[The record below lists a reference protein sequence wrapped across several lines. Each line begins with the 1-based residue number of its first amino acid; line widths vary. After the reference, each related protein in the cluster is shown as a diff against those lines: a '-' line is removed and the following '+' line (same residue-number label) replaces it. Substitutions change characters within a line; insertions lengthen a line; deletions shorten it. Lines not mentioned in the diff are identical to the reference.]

1 MVEQAVL
8 DIRKRIEKAPISGG
22 RGAKPERFNDLVFI
36 PAQLAKRPV
45 DYFKEKINAETV
57 IGRLSK
63 KPLKLS
69 TPIMIAAMSF
79 GALNKYAKIAI
90 AKASSEAGTAT
101 NTGEGGMLPE
111 ERESAKILIAQYST
125 GRFGVDEQYL
135 KSADAIEVKIGQGA
149 KPGQGGLLMGDKVT
163 AEIAKIR
170 KVEAGKTVHSPAY
183 HPDIKNLDD
192 LRAKI
197 DWLKKITGGKPIILK
212 LGAGDI
218 ENDVEL
224 AVKSGADVIAI
235 DGYKGGTAA
244 APVVML
250 EDVGVPILSSIV
262 KARTVMDKMK
272 SKQELIVGGG
282 LNTGSDFAKAL
293 ALGADAVFVASAIL
307 YAMGCTYCKLC
318 YLGKCPV
325 GLTTQDPKFME
336 KLDPNAKDKVVGYI
350 NACTEEIKMVAG
362 AVGHNDVHKL
372 CKNDLAALTKETAE
386 LCGIRFV

>member
-135 KSADAIEVKIGQGA
+135 KSADAIEVNES
-149 KPGQGGLLMGDKVT
+149 T
-163 AEIAKIR
+163 
-170 KVEAGKTVHSPAY
+170 T
-183 HPDIKNLDD
+183 
-192 LRAKI
+192 
-197 DWLKKITGGKPIILK
+197 T
-212 LGAGDI
+212 
-218 ENDVEL
+218 
-224 AVKSGADVIAI
+224 KSG
-235 DGYKGGTAA
+235 
-244 APVVML
+244 
-250 EDVGVPILSSIV
+250 S
-262 KARTVMDKMK
+262 
-272 SKQELIVGGG
+272 
-282 LNTGSDFAKAL
+282 
-293 ALGADAVFVASAIL
+293 
-307 YAMGCTYCKLC
+307 
-318 YLGKCPV
+318 
-325 GLTTQDPKFME
+325 
-336 KLDPNAKDKVVGYI
+336 
-350 NACTEEIKMVAG
+350 
-362 AVGHNDVHKL
+362 
-372 CKNDLAALTKETAE
+372 
-386 LCGIRFV
+386 